1 MPIPEFIVEIR
12 KKIGHDLLWLPG
24 VTGLVVDDAQRVLLV
39 RRADNLQWTLI
50 TGCLDPGEQP
60 AVGLVRE
67 ILEETGVTAHAERV
81 LAVDVTGEFA
91 HPNGDLTAFL
101 DVAFLC
107 TPRGGSA
114 RVNDDESVDVG
125 WFPITELPQLPERH
139 QACVKRYLDGV
150 EATWF
155 AVSDA

>member
-24 VTGLVVDDAQRVLLV
+24 VTGLVVDEDERVLLV
-39 RRADNLQWTLI
+39 RRADTLQWTLV

-67 ILEETGVTAHAERV
+67 ILEETAVTATAERV
-81 LAVDVTGEFA
+81 LAVDVTSQFT
-91 HPNGDLTAFL
+91 HPNGDETAFM
-101 DVAFLC
+101 DVAFVC
-107 TPRGGSA
+107 RPTGGAA

-125 WFPITELPQLPERH
+125 WFPIAELPELPERH
-139 QACVKRYLDGV
+139 QVYVKRYLDGV
-150 EATWF
+150 DAAWF
-155 AVSDA
+155 AQE